1 MTAFFLTSIVA
12 FNYLVAFYY
21 GMINSVYTV
30 LLTLA
35 LVVVLA
41 HIRRIRYSAV
51 REFRFSP
58 ETPPVSILIPAYN
71 ESGVIVQAVTG
82 AMQMDYPFFEVIV
95 VNDGSRDDTLEQL
108 LGAFGLKRIDLAY
121 RSLLKTRPVRG
132 FYYSPEHPN
141 LLVIDKENGGKAD
154 ALNCGVNAAKSPYFA
169 SVDADS
175 ILERDALIRLM
186 APISQSTVPVIACG
200 GVVRVLNGTVVK
212 EGVVQEIALPQDTLS
227 MFQIVEYLR
236 AFLFGRVGWDAVN
249 GLLIVSGTFS
259 LFSKAAVMAVGGYD
273 TRNVTEDMEL
283 IIRLQR
289 HNLISRE
296 RYAIRFISD
305 PICWSEA
312 PASLKMLARQR
323 RRWHLGL
330 IQSIMKHRTMLF
342 NPAFGRMGLFVAPYY
357 LLFEVIGPVIE
368 VLGYGAVLLALSL
381 GVLSYEFFAL
391 YLLLAVFYG
400 VFLSVVGVF
409 LEEVT
414 YRRYP
419 KWEHLFR
426 LLTHALM
433 ENFGYRQINSLWR
446 FEATFLYL
454 FGRRRWEVVEAKGR
468 YLPRPGRAPRDTPS

>member
-1 MTAFFLTSIVA
+1 MKAFISTAIIG

-30 LLTLA
+30 LLSLA

-41 HIRRIRYSAV
+41 HIQRIRYSAV

-58 ETPPVSILIPAYN
+58 ETPPVSVLIPAYN

-82 AMQMDYPFFEVIV
+82 ALQLDYPSFELIVI
-95 VNDGSRDDTLEQL
+95 NDGSRDDTLEKL
-108 LGAFGLKRIDLAY
+108 IDTFGLKRIDLAY
-121 RSLLKTRPVRG
+121 RSLLKTKPVRG
-132 FYYSPEHPN
+132 FYYSPERPN

-154 ALNCGVNAAKSPYFA
+154 ALNCGINAAKSPYFA

-175 ILERDALIRLM
+175 VLERDALIRLM
-186 APISQSTVPVIACG
+186 APISQSTLPVVACG

-212 EGVVQEIALPQDTLS
+212 DGIVQEIALPRDTLS

-283 IIRLQR
+283 IVRLQR
-289 HNLISRE
+289 HYLTRRE
-296 RYAIRFISD
+296 RYIIRFISD

-312 PASLKMLARQR
+312 PESLKMLARQR

-330 IQSIMKHRTMLF
+330 IQSIMKHRVMLF

-357 LLFEVIGPVIE
+357 LLFEVFGPVIE
-368 VLGYGAVLLALSL
+368 VFGYAAVLLALGLSL
-381 GVLSYEFFAL
+381 LSFEFFAL
-391 YLLLAVFYG
+391 YVLLAIFYG
-400 VFLSVVGVF
+400 VFLSIIGVF
-409 LEEVT
+409 LEEIT

-419 KWEHLFR
+419 TWEHLFR
-426 LLTHALM
+426 LLTYALI
-433 ENFGYRQINSLWR
+433 ENFGYRQLNSLWR
-446 FEATFLYL
+446 FEATFLYI
-454 FGRRRWEVVEAKGR
+454 FGRRRWEVVEGKGR
-468 YLPRPGRAPRDTPS
+468 YLSRPR

>member
-1 MTAFFLTSIVA
+1 MKAFISTAIIG

-30 LLTLA
+30 LLSLA

-41 HIRRIRYSAV
+41 HIQRIRYSAV

-58 ETPPVSILIPAYN
+58 ETPPVSVLIPAYN

-82 AMQMDYPFFEVIV
+82 ALQLDYPSFEVIV
-95 VNDGSRDDTLEQL
+95 INDGSRDDTLEKL
-108 LGAFGLKRIDLAY
+108 IDTFGLKRIDLAY
-121 RSLLKTRPVRG
+121 RSLLKIKPVRG
-132 FYYSPEHPN
+132 FYYSPERPN

-154 ALNCGVNAAKSPYFA
+154 ALNCGINAAKSPYFA

-175 ILERDALIRLM
+175 VLERDALIRLM
-186 APISQSTVPVIACG
+186 APISQSTLPVVACG

-212 EGVVQEIALPQDTLS
+212 DGVVQEIALPRDTLS

-283 IIRLQR
+283 IVRLQR
-289 HNLISRE
+289 HYLTRRE
-296 RYAIRFISD
+296 RYIIRFISD

-312 PASLKMLARQR
+312 PESLKMLARQR

-330 IQSIMKHRTMLF
+330 IQSIMKHRVMLF

-357 LLFEVIGPVIE
+357 LLFEVFGPVIE
-368 VLGYGAVLLALSL
+368 VFGYAAVLLALGLSL
-381 GVLSYEFFAL
+381 LSFEFFAL
-391 YLLLAVFYG
+391 YVLLAIFYG
-400 VFLSVVGVF
+400 VFLSIIGVF
-409 LEEVT
+409 LEEIT

-419 KWEHLFR
+419 TWEHLFR
-426 LLTHALM
+426 LLTYALI
-433 ENFGYRQINSLWR
+433 ENFGYRQLNSFWR
-446 FEATFLYL
+446 FEATFLYI
-454 FGRRRWEVVEAKGR
+454 FGRRRWELVEGKGR
-468 YLPRPGRAPRDTPS
+468 YLSRPR

>member
-1 MTAFFLTSIVA
+1 VKAFISTAIIG

-30 LLTLA
+30 LLSLA

-41 HIRRIRYSAV
+41 HIQRIRYSAV

-58 ETPPVSILIPAYN
+58 ETPPVSVLIPAYN

-82 AMQMDYPFFEVIV
+82 ALQLDYPSFELIVI
-95 VNDGSRDDTLEQL
+95 NDGSRDDTLEKL
-108 LGAFGLKRIDLAY
+108 IDTFGLKRIDLAY
-121 RSLLKTRPVRG
+121 RSLLKTKPVRG
-132 FYYSPEHPN
+132 FYYSPERPN

-154 ALNCGVNAAKSPYFA
+154 ALNAGINAAKSPYFA

-175 ILERDALIRLM
+175 VLERDALIRLM
-186 APISQSTVPVIACG
+186 APISQSTIPVVACG

-212 EGVVQEIALPQDTLS
+212 DGVVQEIALPRDTLS

-236 AFLFGRVGWDAVN
+236 AFLFGRVGWDALN

-259 LFSKAAVMAVGGYD
+259 LFSKAAVMAAGGYD

-283 IIRLQR
+283 IVRLQR
-289 HNLISRE
+289 HYLTRKE
-296 RYAIRFISD
+296 RYIIRFISD

-312 PASLKMLARQR
+312 PENLKMLARQR

-330 IQSIMKHRTMLF
+330 IQSIMRHRTMLF

-357 LLFEVIGPVIE
+357 LLFEVFGPVIE
-368 VLGYGAVLLALSL
+368 VFGYAAVLIALGFGL
-381 GVLSYEFFAL
+381 LSFEFFAL
-391 YLLLAVFYG
+391 YVLLAIFYG
-400 VFLSVVGVF
+400 VFLSIIGVF

-426 LLTHALM
+426 LLSYALI
-433 ENFGYRQINSLWR
+433 ENFGYRQLNSLWR
-446 FEATFLYL
+446 FEATFLYI
-454 FGRRRWEVVEAKGR
+454 FGRRRWEVVEGKGR
-468 YLPRPGRAPRDTPS
+468 YLSRLR

>member
-1 MTAFFLTSIVA
+1 MKAFISTAIIS
-12 FNYLVAFYY
+12 FNYLVAFYF
-21 GMINSVYTV
+21 GMINSVYMV
-30 LLTLA
+30 LLSLA
-35 LVVVLA
+35 LVVILA
-41 HIRRIRYSAV
+41 HIQRIRYSAI

-58 ETPPVSILIPAYN
+58 ETPPVSVLIPAYN

-82 AMQMDYPFFEVIV
+82 ALQLDYPFFEVIV
-95 VNDGSRDDTLEQL
+95 INDGSRDVTLQMLIDT
-108 LGAFGLKRIDLAY
+108 FGLKRIDLAY
-121 RSLLKTRPVRG
+121 RSLLKTKPVRG
-132 FYYSPEHPN
+132 FYYNPERPN

-154 ALNCGVNAAKSPYFA
+154 ALNCGINAAKSPYFA

-175 ILERDALIRLM
+175 VLERDALIRLM
-186 APISQSTVPVIACG
+186 APISQSTIPVVACG

-212 EGVVQEIALPQDTLS
+212 EGIVQEIALPRDTLS

-283 IIRLQR
+283 IVRLQR
-289 HNLISRE
+289 HYLTRRE
-296 RYAIRFISD
+296 RYIIRFISD

-312 PASLKMLARQR
+312 PQSLKMLARQR

-330 IQSIMKHRTMLF
+330 IQSIMKHRVMLF

-357 LLFEVIGPVIE
+357 LLFEVFGPVIE
-368 VLGYGAVLLALSL
+368 VFGYAAVLLALGL
-381 GVLSYEFFAL
+381 GLLSFEFFAL
-391 YLLLAVFYG
+391 YALLAIFYG
-400 VFLSVVGVF
+400 VFLSVIGVF

-426 LLTHALM
+426 LLTYALT
-433 ENFGYRQINSLWR
+433 ENFGYRQFNSFWR
-446 FEATFLYL
+446 FQATFLYI
-454 FGRRRWEVVEAKGR
+454 FGRRRWEVVEGKGR
-468 YLPRPGRAPRDTPS
+468 YLSRPR